1 MHFSRWKYLCNI
13 YSVIHMNLT
22 RAFTAVTVDFRR
34 WYSLSVSVPTSLSLS
49 SDESI
54 SLSST
59 RGVKTYDLLHAILFM
74 PFLCSSRL
82 LVAAECPPLFCVHV
96 IQQTSLPLD
105 YLSRKCKSRW
115 KLQATPVPAKR
126 IGTEYSKGK
135 LLTRV
140 INTKANN
147 EQNSIAVKWAVRRD

>member
-1 MHFSRWKYLCNI
+1 
-13 YSVIHMNLT
+13 MNLT

-34 WYSLSVSVPTSLSLS
+34 WYSLSGSVPTSLSLS

-74 PFLCSSRL
+74 SFLCRSRL
-82 LVAAECPPLFCVHV
+82 LKAAECPPLFCVHV

-105 YLSRKCKSRW
+105 YLSRKCKELWRVQGGMENNTCSCQTGRN
-115 KLQATPVPAKR
+115 R
-126 IGTEYSKGK
+126 IFKKEKNEGK

-140 INTKANN
+140 INTRASNK
-147 EQNSIAVKWAVRRD
+147 QNCIAAKWAVRRD